1 MQDYS
6 CIIEIGRIDMD
17 AVRDFF
23 LKNEEFMLR
32 LVENPMVFEHES
44 FTDICIDHNIVAI
57 TDEIYEHILYEEE
70 RRIHRNASRYAG
82 PDHHHRVG

>member
-32 LVENPMVFEHES
+32 LVENPMVFEHKS
-44 FTDICIDHNIVAI
+44 FTDLCIDYTMVAI
-57 TDEIYEHILYEEE
+57 TDEIYEHILYDRKKDESIGTLPGM
-70 RRIHRNASRYAG
+70 RDRTITIG
-82 PDHHHRVG
+82 